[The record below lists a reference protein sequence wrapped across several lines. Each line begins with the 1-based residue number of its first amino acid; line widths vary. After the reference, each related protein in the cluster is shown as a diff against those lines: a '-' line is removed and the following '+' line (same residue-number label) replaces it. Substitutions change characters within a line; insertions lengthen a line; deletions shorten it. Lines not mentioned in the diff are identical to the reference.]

1 VDVERVFSRGRL
13 ILPYVRNRL
22 SAQSTRAQ
30 LCVGNWSLHGHIHDS
45 DVLAASLLP
54 DVHGDEKE
62 EFEEGWDKIVL

>member
-1 VDVERVFSRGRL
+1 MDVERVFSRGRL

-30 LCVGNWSLHGHIHDS
+30 LCVGNWSLRGYIHDS

-54 DVHGDEKE
+54 DVHGDEEE
-62 EFEEGWDKIVL
+62 EFEEGWDRIVL